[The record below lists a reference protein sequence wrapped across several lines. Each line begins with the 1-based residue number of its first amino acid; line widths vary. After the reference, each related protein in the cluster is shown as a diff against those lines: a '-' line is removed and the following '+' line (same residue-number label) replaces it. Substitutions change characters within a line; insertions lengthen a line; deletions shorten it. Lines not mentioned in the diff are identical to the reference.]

1 METTVLFKAMAFAAM
16 IMTTAMNMEVKAQEG
31 NFITNE
37 EVKNDLVMAK
47 TIFKQEGS
55 YLSKQFRY
63 EFTYDEQNRLTGKQ
77 ASKWDSVNEQW
88 MPYYKM
94 TYTYGTEEIIVD
106 YARWNEKHRAYD
118 KDVQR
123 SRYELNDENM
133 PVAQKIYRQDA
144 ATHEWTMVSFDKKDH
159 TANGWA

>member
-1 METTVLFKAMAFAAM
+1 MKTTVLFKAMVFAAM
-16 IMTTAMNMEVKAQEG
+16 IMATAMNMKVKAQEE

-37 EVKNDLVMAK
+37 EVKNGLVTAK

-77 ASKWDSVNEQW
+77 ASKWNSIKEQW
-88 MPYYKM
+88 MPYYKI
-94 TYTYGTEEIIVD
+94 TYTYGTEKIIMD

-123 SRYELNDENM
+123 SQYELNEENM
-133 PVAQKIYRQDA
+133 PVAQKIYRQNA
-144 ATHEWTMVSFDKKDH
+144 ATHDWTLVSFNKKDRL
-159 TANGWA
+159 ANEWV